1 MDQCGILSEHCDHNS
16 LPLSNSSWLQL
27 LHQRQNSSFIYLSSH
42 CGLSPNLATM
52 ALSGPHCGSNSLR
65 VPETPAG
72 SSKACSCEVTTCC
85 DTLSSGWHLSAERLQ
100 TIHAL
105 GILKWLGNTAYAPKC
120 CISAE
125 WSRKTLVTSDKLCF
139 SKINL
144 YSSHTGKKLTPPPGN
159 QTQVTRMAIM
169 HDITKPVMQICWVKL
184 KIIVLLCNNQKTIK
198 FHHTHIGSI
207 FAAPLITVLQSQS
220 RMSHF

>member
-1 MDQCGILSEHCDHNS
+1 MAFHQTWPPWRCPVRTVGQTLWGSQR
-16 LPLSNSSWLQL
+16 LQL
-27 LHQRQNSSFIYLSSH
+27 GAAKLVHVRWQ
-42 CGLSPNLATM
+42 LAVT
-52 ALSGPHCGSNSLR
+52 HSL
-65 VPETPAG
+65 
-72 SSKACSCEVTTCC
+72 
-85 DTLSSGWHLSAERLQ
+85 GWHLSAERLQ

-207 FAAPLITVLQSQS
+207 FAAPLITVLHS
-220 RMSHF
+220 